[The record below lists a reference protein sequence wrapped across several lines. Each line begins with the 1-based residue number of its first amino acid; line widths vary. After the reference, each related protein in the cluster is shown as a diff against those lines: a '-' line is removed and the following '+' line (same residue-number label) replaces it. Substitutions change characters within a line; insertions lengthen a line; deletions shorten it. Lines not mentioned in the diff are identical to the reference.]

1 MSSLE
6 SPTLPGR
13 AAFADVGEPAEAL
26 AALRRQMAALEEQLA
41 AVNQQQA
48 ELRTTLNRLLER
60 FPEAG
65 RVLDNAS
72 AEPLH
77 RRFAGDVVRVLREVG
92 RPLGTL
98 EILEEMAARH
108 LSSRE
113 STVRHV
119 LADLKN
125 EGMCAKARANVR
137 AVTSWRGPSAAAR
150 RSPPETYVPASAA
163 ATAAL
168 PPAP

>member
-1 MSSLE
+1 M
-6 SPTLPGR
+6 
-13 AAFADVGEPAEAL
+13 GEPAEAL

-77 RRFAGDVVRVLREVG
+77 RRCAGDVVRVLREVG

-108 LSSRE
+108 LG
-113 STVRHV
+113 
-119 LADLKN
+119 LARKH
-125 EGMCAKARANVR
+125 RAPR
-137 AVTSWRGPSAAAR
+137 PG
-150 RSPPETYVPASAA
+150 RSQE
-163 ATAAL
+163 
-168 PPAP
+168 